1 MYPSLN
7 PFIVRQQRATEVFR
21 LIRLIKDSNK
31 YSNETVESDGARHI
45 RRNVTGKRGTGGWI

>member
-1 MYPSLN
+1 MNPSLN
-7 PFIVRQQRATEVFR
+7 PFNVRQQRATEVFR

-31 YSNETVESDGARHI
+31 YSNETVESDGTRHI